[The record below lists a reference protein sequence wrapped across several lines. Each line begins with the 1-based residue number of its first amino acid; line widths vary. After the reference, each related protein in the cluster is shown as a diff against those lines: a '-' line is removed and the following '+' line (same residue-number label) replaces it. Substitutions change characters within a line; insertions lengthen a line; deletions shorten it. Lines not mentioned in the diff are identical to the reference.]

1 MTPDTIATGKHGER
15 HAKQIEIMTC
25 PAQNMIF
32 MCSRRAGK
40 SEVCCGLL
48 LLTAI
53 RTDDVSCLYLGLT
66 KDAAAPIF
74 RKWRKLL
81 KKFDIPH
88 LSSDS
93 EQFSEFSNGSRVYFT
108 GSDDMR
114 RVTHLLGDQ
123 LAGGIAI
130 LDEMQSEPGIA
141 QITVEDVLAPMLD
154 ETTYDKPTPGRLV
167 LSGSIPDTPSGYM
180 WRTWEEAKTNTAWAP
195 FNFSRFDNPFQL
207 NNEQREKDYCAKYGF
222 NSSEPEVRRRFRGEI
237 VFASS
242 ATAYRFDATKHV
254 YQPTAPRVQALGPFA
269 CRFADLPPGFD
280 RTIVGIKQAARNGRF
295 AIVAWTWDHRRK
307 DKLLQLAEAVTEP
320 GADPLDSDWLAV
332 CAELRT
338 RYRGGGMEFIRDAE
352 GSSPPVN
359 EALRMTHGITV
370 ASAFKTAGATKARV
384 QRLSDLLA
392 LGVAKVIEGGYL
404 ADCLSTARWNPK
416 TRDAGKW
423 ELDVTAQV
431 PAVSDAASIALD
443 LPSYTQMGA
452 PKPPAKPMTMRERLA
467 EEQRKTLDDVLRGK
481 GAKAPTLPAYARMWT
496 PPK

>member
-1 MTPDTIATGKHGER
+1 
-15 HAKQIEIMTC
+15 
-25 PAQNMIF
+25 
-32 MCSRRAGK
+32 
-40 SEVCCGLL
+40 
-48 LLTAI
+48 
-53 RTDDVSCLYLGLT
+53 
-66 KDAAAPIF
+66 
-74 RKWRKLL
+74 
-81 KKFDIPH
+81 
-88 LSSDS
+88 
-93 EQFSEFSNGSRVYFT
+93 
-108 GSDDMR
+108 
-114 RVTHLLGDQ
+114 
-123 LAGGIAI
+123 
-130 LDEMQSEPGIA
+130 
-141 QITVEDVLAPMLD
+141 
-154 ETTYDKPTPGRLV
+154 
-167 LSGSIPDTPSGYM
+167 M
-180 WRTWEEAKTNTAWAP
+180 WRG
-195 FNFSRFDNPFQL
+195 FNWSRFENPFQL
-207 NNEQREKDYCAKYGF
+207 RNDLREKEYCEKYRL
-222 NSSEPEVRRRFRGEI
+222 EPSDPRVLRRFRGR
-237 VFASS
+237 FAFS
-242 ATAYRFDATKHV
+242 AFDTAYRFDAGKHT
-254 YQPTAPRVQALGPFA
+254 YQPASLATKTIGPFLLRLA
-269 CRFADLPPGFD
+269 VLPPGFD

-295 AIVAWTWDHRRK
+295 AIVAWTWNHRRK
-307 DKLLQLAEAVTEP
+307 DRLLQLAEAVTEP

-392 LGVAKVIEGGYL
+392 LGVAKVIEGGSL

-443 LPSYTQMGA
+443 LPSYSQMGA

-481 GAKAPTLPAYARMWT
+481 GAKAPTLPAYARMWV